1 MTKHG
6 VISVSTLFLL
16 LFAAANEVTPAGEGG
31 SAVIKGKVVFE
42 GKAPKPKKIKMSADP
57 KCMEIHGD
65 TPALFGTLL
74 VGEAGE
80 LQNVLVY
87 VKEGLED
94 RKFETPTEPVV
105 LDQKG
110 CEYYPHVFGIQVKQP
125 LEIFNSDPTTHN
137 IRSLAKAGSFNIGM
151 PAKEEP
157 WSLSKK
163 FRKAE
168 PNIVAKIKCE
178 IHAWMSAYVAI
189 LPHPFFSVSGEDGTF
204 EIAGLPA
211 GDYVIE
217 AWHEKFGTVTQA
229 VTVAD
234 GDAKELLLGVKI
246 GEDRKPVFT
255 SQVM

>member
-1 MTKHG
+1 M
-6 VISVSTLFLL
+6 
-16 LFAAANEVTPAGEGG
+16 
-31 SAVIKGKVVFE
+31 
-42 GKAPKPKKIKMSADP
+42 
-57 KCMEIHGD
+57 
-65 TPALFGTLL
+65 
-74 VGEAGE
+74 
-80 LQNVLVY
+80 
-87 VKEGLED
+87 
-94 RKFETPTEPVV
+94 
-105 LDQKG
+105 
-110 CEYYPHVFGIQVKQP
+110 
-125 LEIFNSDPTTHN
+125 
-137 IRSLAKAGSFNIGM
+137 
-151 PAKEEP
+151 
-157 WSLSKK
+157 SKK

-168 PNIVAKIKCE
+168 PNIVAKVKCE

-234 GDAKELLLGVKI
+234 GDAKELFLGVKI